1 MPPRTAENFDHPR
14 RAPVICWTDSAI
26 QTVAGGSVESKE
38 GVSVKFPDSFDALAL
53 VFGDVLKWLH
63 SSGAITQE
71 FWKVLSA
78 IQERLVNHVTI
89 VRESETTSSFSAL
102 LLQTV
107 TPSLKQLSEKSEAQH
122 KAITSLSKELASI
135 KTEKALSYA
144 AVAAA
149 AAKPPA
155 PSVPKPKPPPLPSPS
170 DERILVRFDGD
181 VPSLFNAPYS
191 EIVATV
197 NKHLVSLSLPSV
209 LYATKQND
217 SSIFLVPASAA
228 DTQVLD
234 KEWSRWGP
242 TIFPGSRIAPVAL
255 HSHLQVNG
263 ILFRDV
269 TDMRAR
275 GERSK
280 SP

>member
-1 MPPRTAENFDHPR
+1 MSALVSRSIHFFMP
-14 RAPVICWTDSAI
+14 DSA
-26 QTVAGGSVESKE
+26 TSYPGGADPAKTRSRLDAVAANS
-38 GVSVKFPDSFDALAL
+38 
-53 VFGDVLKWLH
+53 
-63 SSGAITQE
+63 
-71 FWKVLSA
+71 LSA
-78 IQERLVNHVTI
+78 LPHIAFPSNPSTLTPVSSTAQPALQIHLTSPPHFLRPLRPNPHIKYMLQNSSWMRRKAGHHDSADKDLPYLRVNSA
-89 VRESETTSSFSAL
+89 REGKSETTSSFSAL

-209 LYATKQND
+209 LYATKG
-217 SSIFLVPASAA
+217 SI
-228 DTQVLD
+228 
-234 KEWSRWGP
+234 
-242 TIFPGSRIAPVAL
+242 
-255 HSHLQVNG
+255 
-263 ILFRDV
+263 
-269 TDMRAR
+269 
-275 GERSK
+275 SK
-280 SP
+280 STTSRSPPSQVDTPKM